1 MIADSGSQLTGDYL
15 IGFLST
21 MQTPTSALVI
31 FCAGA
36 CYLAMIAFSAAVAMF
51 SDKKARR
58 NAAIK
63 VLRTLLLR
71 RPER

>member
-1 MIADSGSQLTGDYL
+1 VIADSGSQLTGDHL

-21 MQTPTSALVI
+21 MQTPSSALVL
-31 FCAGA
+31 FCVGA
-36 CYLAMIAFSAAVAMF
+36 CYLAMIALSAAVAMF
-51 SDKKARR
+51 ADKKSRR
-58 NAAIK
+58 HAAIK